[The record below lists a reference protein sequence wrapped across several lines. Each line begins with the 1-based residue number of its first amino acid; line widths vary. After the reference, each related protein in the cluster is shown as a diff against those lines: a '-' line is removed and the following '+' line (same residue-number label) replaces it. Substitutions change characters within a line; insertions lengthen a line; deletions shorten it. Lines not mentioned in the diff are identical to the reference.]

1 MRGYFSFRQLYVNYL
16 IFGEVHVN
24 YLRCTSLEKIH
35 QRLNITT
42 HELAG
47 FTVVNLNLY
56 LGIVYS

>member
-1 MRGYFSFRQLYVNYL
+1 VGIFSFVNFML
-16 IFGEVHVN
+16 IILFFGEVHVN